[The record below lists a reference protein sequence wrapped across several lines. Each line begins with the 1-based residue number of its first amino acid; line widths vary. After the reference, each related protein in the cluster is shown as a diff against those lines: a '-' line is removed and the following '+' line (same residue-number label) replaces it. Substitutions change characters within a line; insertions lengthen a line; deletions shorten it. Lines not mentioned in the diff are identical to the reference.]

1 MSTASG
7 SSRRRYSQY
16 FVTVNT
22 NHKPRTAEAEH
33 VLKQRIS
40 VFFQTVLPSA
50 PLLAQLFVF
59 SPSISIVDHVLISS
73 AGVERGPKTGFVHGH
88 AVLLLEH
95 HGEVRLRK
103 QGAQAALQ
111 RALIESVGSRG
122 AYAEISLS
130 SATLLNYVTKT
141 SGSETEIESG
151 GIQNEVRFD

>member
-7 SSRRRYSQY
+7 ARRRYSQY

-33 VLKQRIS
+33 VLKQRIKT
-40 VFFQTVLPSA
+40 FFETVLPS
-50 PLLAQLFVF
+50 PSLLSQMFVF

-88 AVLLLEH
+88 AVLLIEH